1 MVELLICNQQVVG
14 SSPIAS
20 SKPHIKMYR
29 IFGCPIYEEILH
41 LSDNEEHAIKNE
53 INKIGFRSPKD
64 WLCSVDTTFENDN
77 QLHLS
82 PVFSSLASKLNDH
95 AINFARNL
103 NFKLSSFKLKIH
115 DMWCNRYTK
124 YQSQEK
130 HSHGRHFLSCA
141 YFFSAPEN
149 SAPLIFFNPTHE
161 AIINFPTEHDINLHA
176 FSVTPEKGKIL
187 IFPGWLE
194 HGVKLN
200 KTEEP
205 RITFSC
211 NWNIVDG

>member
-1 MVELLICNQQVVG
+1 
-14 SSPIAS
+14 
-20 SKPHIKMYR
+20 MYR
-29 IFGCPIYEEILH
+29 IFGCPIYEDVIRLT
-41 LSDNEEHAIKNE
+41 NEEESSIREE
-53 INKIGFRSPKD
+53 INSIDKSSPRD
-64 WLCSVDTTFENDN
+64 WLCHVDTSFDSDN

-103 NFKLSSFKLKIH
+103 NFKFSQYTLQMH
-115 DMWCNRYTK
+115 DLWCNFYTK

-161 AIINFPTEHDINLHA
+161 AIVNFPTEHEMALHI
-176 FSVTPEKGKIL
+176 FPVKPEKGKVI
-187 IFPGWLE
+187 IFPSWLE

-200 KTEEP
+200 KTIEP

-211 NWNIVDG
+211 NWDIKDI